1 MGGRCRIVP
10 PPCCAVTV
18 VQERLQHNNR
28 LINIQMRGRVEDE
41 RVMVSS
47 NGVGAAACGCC
58 FCDGAMV
65 VGMYCTFLHPTLVEI
80 KCDLLVSLLLGLVS
94 FGCVC
99 SDNVHVVGDR
109 QRMKVT
115 RNKDGI
121 E

>member
-1 MGGRCRIVP
+1 MALVLLLVVVVVVVFVMEPWWWAC
-10 PPCCAVTV
+10 TV
-18 VQERLQHNNR
+18 L
-28 LINIQMRGRVEDE
+28 
-41 RVMVSS
+41 SFPS
-47 NGVGAAACGCC
+47 
-58 FCDGAMV
+58 
-65 VGMYCTFLHPTLVEI
+65 LHPTLVEI
-80 KCDLLVSLLLGLVS
+80 KWDLLVSLLLGLVS